1 MVLSELLSNTFV
13 KLVFA
18 FGFFLFIYK
27 ILYATGVFLGLDTN
41 ILNMYFIWLAILI
54 FLITLLPTQ
63 RSKIKY

>member
-1 MVLSELLSNTFV
+1 MALSELLSNSFV
-13 KLVFA
+13 KLVIAFA
-18 FGFFLFIYK
+18 FFLFIYK
-27 ILYATGVFLGLDTN
+27 ILYSTGVFFGLDTN

>member
-1 MVLSELLSNTFV
+1 MAFSELLSNSFV

-27 ILYATGVFLGLDTN
+27 ILYATGVFFGFDAN

-54 FLITLLPTQ
+54 FLITLLPAQ
-63 RSKIKY
+63 RTKLKY